1 MTTAGLTRRK
11 FLQRTSVAGA
21 GMVLAFELPESLHA
35 RIDTAP
41 AAAFAPNAYLSIS
54 PTAIKLWVTRSEMG
68 QGIRT
73 TLPMILADEL
83 EVDLNAVELVQAP
96 TVPLF
101 QSIRLRT
108 SGSGSSA
115 GTWTA
120 LRQAGA
126 TAREMLVAAA
136 AQSWSVDTKTC
147 KAENGTVFHA
157 ASGKRATYGEL
168 ATAAAKLPVPT
179 TATTK
184 PNESFRYI
192 GKRVRRVDGK
202 HIVTG
207 SAIYGMDVRV
217 PGMLFASV
225 LRAPVLGGRVKSFD
239 DKQARA
245 MPGVRGVVPVTT
257 GLAQGVAAI
266 ADSTWNAMRARDA
279 LKVEWEPG
287 AQAQFS
293 SDAYYQKL
301 QAALA
306 QDGYKSRYVGDAV
319 QSMQS
324 AARKLE
330 ATYVYPYQAH
340 APLETMNCT
349 AHVRDGEC
357 EIWVPTQA
365 PHSAQEDAMKLL
377 QLPAEKVK
385 VNVPLLGG
393 GFGRRLFTDYV
404 PEAVELSR
412 ALKAPVQIVWTR
424 SDDMKFGYFQPASV
438 NRIQAGLDDAGKV
451 ASWIHKVAGADLS
464 VYASSIDANN
474 PNRYA
479 DDGSPWGAFDNFYN
493 LPHLKVDFVPVDSPV
508 PTGPWRAVEYPATVF
523 ARECFV
529 DELAHLLGK
538 DPLAYRIELLAPYD
552 EVPIG
557 ERKIQRARMR
567 TVLEQAAAR
576 SEWKT
581 ALANKDGRRWGRG
594 VACNVYHGGTHMAQ
608 VAEVAVGREGDVRVH
623 RIVCIV
629 DCRTALNPLGV
640 EGQVE
645 SAITWGLSS
654 LLGEITFKNGQAQ
667 ESSYSDFRVVR
678 YDEAPIVE
686 THIVESG
693 GPPAGLGEQPVPP
706 VVPAVLNAV
715 FAATGKR
722 IRRIPLPARM

>member
-1 MTTAGLTRRK
+1 
-11 FLQRTSVAGA
+11 
-21 GMVLAFELPESLHA
+21 
-35 RIDTAP
+35 
-41 AAAFAPNAYLSIS
+41 
-54 PTAIKLWVTRSEMG
+54 
-68 QGIRT
+68 
-73 TLPMILADEL
+73 
-83 EVDLNAVELVQAP
+83 
-96 TVPLF
+96 
-101 QSIRLRT
+101 
-108 SGSGSSA
+108 
-115 GTWTA
+115 
-120 LRQAGA
+120 
-126 TAREMLVAAA
+126 
-136 AQSWSVDTKTC
+136 
-147 KAENGTVFHA
+147 
-157 ASGKRATYGEL
+157 
-168 ATAAAKLPVPT
+168 
-179 TATTK
+179 
-184 PNESFRYI
+184 
-192 GKRVRRVDGK
+192 
-202 HIVTG
+202 
-207 SAIYGMDVRV
+207 
-217 PGMLFASV
+217 
-225 LRAPVLGGRVKSFD
+225 
-239 DKQARA
+239 
-245 MPGVRGVVPVTT
+245 
-257 GLAQGVAAI
+257 
-266 ADSTWNAMRARDA
+266 
-279 LKVEWEPG
+279 
-287 AQAQFS
+287 
-293 SDAYYQKL
+293 
-301 QAALA
+301 
-306 QDGYKSRYVGDAV
+306 
-319 QSMQS
+319 
-324 AARKLE
+324 
-330 ATYVYPYQAH
+330 
-340 APLETMNCT
+340 MNCT

-377 QLPAEKVK
+377 GLPAEKVK

-412 ALKAPVQIVWTR
+412 AIKAPVQIVWSR
-424 SDDMKFGYFQPASV
+424 REDMKFGYFQPASV
-438 NRIQAGLDDAGKV
+438 NRIQAGLDAE
-451 ASWIHKVAGADLS
+451 
-464 VYASSIDANN
+464 
-474 PNRYA
+474 
-479 DDGSPWGAFDNFYN
+479 DGSPWGAYDNFYN

-576 SEWKT
+576 SHWKT
-581 ALANKDGRRWGRG
+581 PITSRDGRRWGRG

-608 VAEVAVGREGDVRVH
+608 VAEASVGREGDVRVH
-623 RIVCIV
+623 RIVCVV

-722 IRRIPLPARM
+722 IRRIPLPTALSA